1 MVIVASVTSLWSESG
16 STATPD
22 HLSGIPPSWPGSHR
36 EPSFG
41 RWPTAPLQGCMVPTS
56 DLKNGHSG
64 TNQDQEL

>member
-22 HLSGIPPSWPGSHR
+22 HLSGIPPSWPGSHC

-41 RWPTAPLQGCMVPTS
+41 RWPTAPLRNDGCNIILTLFLW
-56 DLKNGHSG
+56 DFFKDC
-64 TNQDQEL
+64 TN